1 MKWKSTIKILGSGS
15 SGNCALIY
23 DSRGKCIILDLGLS
37 WKDINE
43 GLDSD
48 ISNVSAALVTHA
60 HFKDHSKSVLNALYR
75 QIKVY
80 GNEDIC
86 SKYKG
91 CRLMK
96 PKLKYNID
104 GFKIETF
111 ELVHNVP
118 NNAFI
123 IDTYDG
129 IRILYCTDTQ
139 IIPEVI
145 HDVNYAIIECNYD
158 FDIVFERG
166 LAGKDSASHFEYHHS
181 LQNCIE
187 YLSKINHPNLRQVI
201 ISHLS
206 DSNSDERKFKQKIFE
221 ELGINVLVADKEVK
235 VELNKEDF

>member
-1 MKWKSTIKILGSGS
+1 MKQKSLIKILGSGS

-37 WKDINE
+37 WNDILE

-48 ISNVSAALVTHA
+48 ISCVSAVLVTHD
-60 HFKDHSKSVLNALYR
+60 HKKDHSRSLPKALSR
-75 QIKVY
+75 HMNVF
-80 GNEDIC
+80 GNEDLC
-86 SKYKG
+86 EKYKG
-91 CRLMK
+91 CKLIK

-158 FDIVFERG
+158 FDIVFERD

-221 ELGINVLVADKEVK
+221 ELGISVLVADKGVI
-235 VELNKEDF
+235 VELNSEDF